1 MARLYCD
8 EQFPREVS
16 EQLQTMGHDVLTVQA
31 AGNANLGIPDAT
43 VLEFAVA
50 DNRAV
55 LTLNRYDFIR
65 LHRSQLAHAGIIV
78 CTNDSDRN
86 RLAHQIHQ
94 AICTEASLSG
104 KLIRVVRPFTG

>member
-16 EQLQTMGHDVLTVQA
+16 EQLRKMGHDVLTSQT
-31 AGNANLGIPDAT
+31 AGNANQGIEDEA
-43 VLEFAVA
+43 VLRFAVT

-55 LTLNRYDFIR
+55 ITLNRYDFIR
-65 LHRSQLAHAGIIV
+65 LHRAQPNHAGIIV

-86 RLAHQIHQ
+86 RFATRIHE

-104 KLIRVVRPFTG
+104 KLIRVVRPSTG

>member
-16 EQLQTMGHDVLTVQA
+16 ELLQAMGHDVLTSQT
-31 AGNANLGIPDAT
+31 AGNANLGIEDEA
-43 VLEFAVA
+43 VLGFAIA

-55 LTLNRYDFIR
+55 VTLNRYDFIR
-65 LHRSQLAHAGIIV
+65 LHRSQPNHTGIIV

-86 RLAHQIHQ
+86 RLATRIHQ

-104 KLIRVVRPFTG
+104 KLIRVVRPSTG

>member
-16 EQLQTMGHDVLTVQA
+16 EQLRTMGHDVLTVQA
-31 AGNANLGIPDAT
+31 AGNANLGIPDKA

-55 LTLNRYDFIR
+55 LTLNRYDFVR
-65 LHRSQLAHAGIIV
+65 LHRSQPNHAGIIV

-86 RLAHQIHQ
+86 RLKNRIHE
-94 AICTEASLSG
+94 AICSEASLSG
-104 KLIRVVRPFTG
+104 KLIRVVRPSTG